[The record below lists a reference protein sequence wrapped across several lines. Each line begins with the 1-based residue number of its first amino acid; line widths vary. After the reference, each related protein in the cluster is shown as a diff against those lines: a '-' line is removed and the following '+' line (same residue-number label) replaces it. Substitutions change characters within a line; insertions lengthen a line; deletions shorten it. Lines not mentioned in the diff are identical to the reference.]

1 MYIQN
6 ESVRGILITEKC
18 FFLISTDIIM
28 NMDKCLISI
37 VCAIVS
43 VKVKKTKTV
52 LFDDQIKRIV

>member
-1 MYIQN
+1 
-6 ESVRGILITEKC
+6 
-18 FFLISTDIIM
+18 M

-52 LFDDQIKRIV
+52 LFDDQIKRIL